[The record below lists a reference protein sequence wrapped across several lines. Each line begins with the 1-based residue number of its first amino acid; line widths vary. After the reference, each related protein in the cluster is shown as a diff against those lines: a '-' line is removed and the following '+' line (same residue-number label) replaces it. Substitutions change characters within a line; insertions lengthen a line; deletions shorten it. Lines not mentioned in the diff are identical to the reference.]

1 MREVTD
7 MTTEDLTTAAMR
19 RRAKPWM
26 VKRPGQLLLHATI
39 LLVLILSVGPIYFLI
54 NVSLK
59 NPLQYEYSRWTV
71 TFPLRFSNYTAEW
84 SSVDHY
90 LVNTVFVAA
99 VVCAGV
105 LVLSLI
111 GGHVFS
117 RMRFPFRE
125 PLYYAIIAL
134 LMVPWVLSFIPAYV
148 IYYNLGLI
156 NTYWVLI
163 IPGIAGGCVFGI
175 FLTRS
180 FLEGIPEE
188 IYEAA
193 RCDGAG
199 TRSLLLQISLPL
211 ATPIL
216 ATLATLILVAQW
228 NSFLWPLVT
237 INDESKQLAA
247 VGLYHLS
254 SGFGSSTT
262 GGFSFDV
269 WGPLF
274 SGYVI
279 VSLPLVILFIFLG
292 RFYVEGLVNSGLKM

>member
-1 MREVTD
+1 
-7 MTTEDLTTAAMR
+7 MTTQTVSR
-19 RRAKPWM
+19 RRSSP
-26 VKRPGQLLLHATI
+26 LLLWRRNQLGLHTI
-39 LLVLILSVGPIYFLI
+39 IAIVLFLSIAPVYILVSI
-54 NVSLK
+54 SLK
-59 NPLQYEYSRWTV
+59 NPLQYEYDRWALS
-71 TFPLRFSNYTAEW
+71 FPLRFSNYITEL
-84 SSVDHY
+84 VTVGPY
-90 LVNTVFVAA
+90 LVNTIVIATINCLG
-99 VVCAGV
+99 VV
-105 LVLSLI
+105 VLSLI
-111 GGHVFS
+111 GGHVFA

-134 LMVPWVLSFIPAYV
+134 LMVPWILSFIPAYM
-148 IYYNLGLI
+148 IYYSLGLL

-163 IPGIAGGCVFGI
+163 IPAIAGGPVFGI

-180 FLEGIPEE
+180 FTSGIPEE

-199 TRSLLLQISLPL
+199 ALTLLLRISLPL
-211 ATPIL
+211 SLPIL
-216 ATLATLILVAQW
+216 ATLATLNVVGTW

-237 INDESKQLAA
+237 VNDESKQLIA

-274 SGYVI
+274 AGYVLASI
-279 VSLPLVILFIFLG
+279 PLVLLFTFLG
-292 RFYVEGLVNSGLKM
+292 RYYVEGLVSSGLKA